1 MPDDANPP
9 YLSVSLQEILTALK
23 KSPDVAYVRDV
34 KWHYSSATAD

>member
-9 YLSVSLQEILTALK
+9 YLSVSLRELLAALK
-23 KSPDVAYVRDV
+23 EGPDAAYLRDV

>member
-9 YLSVSLQEILTALK
+9 LFVSLQEKLTALK
-23 KSPDVAYVRDV
+23 KGPDAAYVRDV

>member
-9 YLSVSLQEILTALK
+9 YLSVSLQGLLTALK
-23 KSPDVAYVRDV
+23 EGQDAAYVRDV